1 MEEKTVTLMTSTYV
15 DDGRGRI
22 ALMFNFYR
30 KGEFRG
36 TYLKWFNSINCLDSF
51 LEGLTFLEPA
61 KYISFSDFGID
72 KRFSDYRILNQNRPV
87 MIIDFVK
94 KLKNMIGRIKTK
106 DSFIEKNKYAG
117 MDFQFQTEYDGINL
131 FDITDDNWHLA
142 ERKPVLQGMRKKKRI
157 IF

>member
-1 MEEKTVTLMTSTYV
+1 
-15 DDGRGRI
+15 
-22 ALMFNFYR
+22 
-30 KGEFRG
+30 
-36 TYLKWFNSINCLDSF
+36 
-51 LEGLTFLEPA
+51 LEPA

-72 KRFSDYRILNQNRPV
+72 KRFSDYKILNQNRPI

-106 DSFIEKNKYAG
+106 DSFIEKNKNAG

-142 ERKPVLQGMRKKKRI
+142 ERKPVLPGMRKKKRI